1 MKNRTPKYYTTNEG
15 GLKKKPDL
23 YGKKRKLETEKKTN
37 GPINRVFQEKKPKF
51 CGRKPENGKK
61 KSLNG
66 MEFLRNI
73 LTISSQ
79 FLFPH
84 RVVK

>member
-61 KSLNG
+61 NFS
-66 MEFLRNI
+66 E
-73 LTISSQ
+73 TSSQ
-79 FLFPH
+79 SLLSFFFH
-84 RVVK
+84 TAS